1 MIDFDIDFIMCS
13 RKNFTCIKTL
23 LTTVAIFNFSLHL
36 TNIVMHIYYY
46 SLVTNSGI
54 VLSVIG
60 IVFVL
65 YSMYNYLIINLNQQK
80 LHQKISIWKI
90 FCWIETIIL
99 FGSSFA
105 EGILILLYSKFLYFE
120 VSIWYLLALCIGA
133 IVDISGHLLLL
144 FLIPCCVS
152 KMVETKKIP
161 PYHPSAIEKRID
173 FPPVVEKKS
182 ETTIEDHKTMQKDKQ
197 GKCLT
202 CFCFKVAL
210 TV

>member
-1 MIDFDIDFIMCS
+1 MCS
-13 RKNFTCIKTL
+13 RKNFVCIKTL
-23 LTTVAIFNFSLHL
+23 LTTIAIFNFSLHL
-36 TNIVMHIYYY
+36 TNIVVHIYYY

-65 YSMYNYLIINLNQQK
+65 YSMYNYLIVNLNQQK
-80 LHQKISIWKI
+80 LHRRISIWKI

-99 FGSSFA
+99 FGTSFA

-144 FLIPCCVS
+144 FIIPCYLN
-152 KMVETKKIP
+152 KMIETKKSPSYSSAIS
-161 PYHPSAIEKRID
+161 PSALGERKD
-173 FPPVVEKKS
+173 SPPVTAKKS
-182 ETTIEDHKTMQKDKQ
+182 KAPIDDHKISRNGKQ
-197 GKCLT
+197 GKCLI
-202 CFCFKVAL
+202 FCSFRL
-210 TV
+210 FW

>member
-1 MIDFDIDFIMCS
+1 
-13 RKNFTCIKTL
+13 
-23 LTTVAIFNFSLHL
+23 
-36 TNIVMHIYYY
+36 MHIYYY

-65 YSMYNYLIINLNQQK
+65 YSMYNYLIVNLKQQK
-80 LHQKISIWKI
+80 LHRKISIWKI
-90 FCWIETIIL
+90 FCWIETIVL
-99 FGSSFA
+99 FGTSFA

-144 FLIPCCVS
+144 FLIPCCLKKMIES
-152 KMVETKKIP
+152 KQSP
-161 PYHPSAIEKRID
+161 SYHPSAIETRNTS
-173 FPPVVEKKS
+173 PPVVEKKS
-182 ETTIEDHKTMQKDKQ
+182 KTTIEDHKIMQKDKQ

-202 CFCFKVAL
+202 CCSFKVAL
-210 TV
+210 ID